1 MPNKMMKNEWVD
13 LRSDTVTLPSPE
25 MRAAIAN
32 APVGDDVYGEDP
44 SVNALQEKVA
54 ALMGK
59 EAALYVSSGTMSNQ
73 VAVKSLTVPGDE
85 VICDYNCHI
94 FNYESGAAGAL
105 SGVQLHPLVGE
116 HGLLTPEQVESA
128 LRPANDHFATSRVVA
143 LENTH
148 NRAGGVIY
156 PLERIHAID
165 SVVKSANLKFHLD
178 GARLM
183 NAVVATG
190 IPAHEWAAPF
200 DTVSLCLSKGLGA
213 PVGSVLSG
221 SRETIAKAH
230 RFRKM
235 FGGGMRQAGLLAA
248 AGLYALEHNV
258 QRLAEDHRRTRV
270 LGETLAELG
279 HLAEELV
286 WVQTNMV
293 MLVVPDAPAFSE
305 LLKNHGILAN
315 ATGPKKLRMVTHLN
329 FDDDQLDRTVAV
341 LKKLL
346 KR

>member
-1 MPNKMMKNEWVD
+1 MTAKQWID
-13 LRSDTVTLPSPE
+13 LRSDTVTAPTPE
-25 MRAAIAN
+25 MREAIFR

-44 SVNALQEKVA
+44 SINALEQKVA
-54 ALMGK
+54 ELMGK
-59 EAALYVSSGTMSNQ
+59 EAALYVPSGTMSNQ
-73 VAVKSLTVPGDE
+73 VALKALTVPGDE
-85 VICDYNCHI
+85 VICDYNCHV
-94 FNYESGAAGAL
+94 FNYESGAASAL
-105 SGVQLHPLVGE
+105 SGAQLHPLQGE
-116 HGLLTPEQVESA
+116 RGILTAEQVSNA
-128 LRPANDHFATSRVVA
+128 IRPMNDHFATSRVVA

-156 PLERIHAID
+156 PLERIREVHQ
-165 SVVKSANLKFHLD
+165 VVQKHGLKFHLD

-190 IPAHEWAAPF
+190 IPAREWAAPF

-221 SRETIAKAH
+221 SREIITKAH

-248 AGLYALEHNV
+248 AGLYALEHHV
-258 QRLAEDHRRTRV
+258 ERLAEDHRRARA
-270 LGETLAELG
+270 LGETLAGLG
-279 HLAEELV
+279 YLADDLE
-286 WVQTNMV
+286 WVHTNMV
-293 MLVVPDAPAFSE
+293 FIKIENAPEFSDR
-305 LLKNHGILAN
+305 LKGEGILAN
-315 ATGPKKLRMVTHLN
+315 ATSPIKLRMVTHLN
-329 FDDDQLDRTVAV
+329 FDDNQLDQTVSV

>member
-1 MPNKMMKNEWVD
+1 MDSENWID
-13 LRSDTVTLPSPE
+13 LRSDTVTQPTPE
-25 MRAAIAN
+25 MREAMLN

-44 SVNALQEKVA
+44 SVNALQTKVA
-54 ALMGK
+54 ELMGK
-59 EAALYVSSGTMSNQ
+59 EAALFVPSGTMSNQ
-73 VAVKSLTVPGDE
+73 TAVKTLTQPGDE

-105 SGVQLHPLVGE
+105 SGVQLHPLPGE
-116 HGLLTPEQVESA
+116 HGILAPEQIEA
-128 LRPANDHFATSRVVA
+128 AIRPPNDHFATSRVVA

-156 PLERIHAID
+156 PLETIHVIHGIVRQAG
-165 SVVKSANLKFHLD
+165 LKFHLD

-190 IPAHEWAAPF
+190 IPAREWAKPF

-221 SRETIAKAH
+221 SKATIARAH

-235 FGGGMRQAGLLAA
+235 FGGGMRQAGILAA
-248 AGLYALEHNV
+248 AGIYALNRHV
-258 QRLAEDHRRTRV
+258 KRLAEDHRRARI
-270 LGETLAELG
+270 LGQTLQELG
-279 HLAEELV
+279 HLAEDLP

-293 MLVVPDAPAFSE
+293 LLKVPDAPAFSIQ
-305 LLKNHGILAN
+305 LKEQGILAN
-315 ATGPKKLRMVTHLN
+315 ATGPQKLRLVTHLN
-329 FDDDQLDRTVAV
+329 FNDNQLDRTVAV

-346 KR
+346 D

>member
-1 MPNKMMKNEWVD
+1 MSSNNSNPVWID
-13 LRSDTVTLPSPE
+13 LRSDTVTQPSAA
-25 MRAAIAN
+25 MREAIAN

-44 SVNALQEKVA
+44 TVNALQEKVA
-54 ALMGK
+54 AIMGK
-59 EAALYVSSGTMSNQ
+59 EAALYVASGTMSNQ
-73 VAVKSLTVPGDE
+73 VALKSLTVPGDE

-94 FNYESGAAGAL
+94 FNYESGAAAAL
-105 SGVQLHPLVGE
+105 SGAQLNTLLGE

-128 LRPANDHFATSRVVA
+128 LRPINDHFATSRVVA

-165 SVVKSANLKFHLD
+165 QVVKSAGLKFHLD

-190 IPAHEWAAPF
+190 IPAKEWAAPF

-221 SRETIAKAH
+221 SKAIIAKAH

-248 AGLYALEHNV
+248 AGLYALDHNIE
-258 QRLAEDHRRTRV
+258 RLADDHRRAKV
-270 LGETLAELG
+270 LGETLAERG

-293 MLVVPDAPAFSE
+293 MLAVPDAPAFSD
-305 LLKNHGILAN
+305 LLKQHGILAN

-329 FDDDQLDRTVAV
+329 FNDEQLDQTVSV

-346 KR
+346 K

>member
-1 MPNKMMKNEWVD
+1 MTQTQWID
-13 LRSDTVTLPSPE
+13 LRSDTVTAPTPE
-25 MRAAIAN
+25 MREAIFQ

-44 SVNALQEKVA
+44 SINALERKVA
-54 ALMGK
+54 ELMGK
-59 EAALYVSSGTMSNQ
+59 EAALYVPSGTMSNQ
-73 VAVKSLTVPGDE
+73 VALKALTVPGDE
-85 VICDYNCHI
+85 VICDYNCHV
-94 FNYESGAAGAL
+94 FNYESGAASAL
-105 SGVQLHPLVGE
+105 SGVQLHPLPGV
-116 HGLLTPEQVESA
+116 HGILTADQVSSA
-128 LRPANDHFATSRVVA
+128 LRPANDHFATSRVVT

-156 PLERIHAID
+156 PLERIREVYE
-165 SVVKSANLKFHLD
+165 VVQKHGLKFHLD

-190 IPAHEWAAPF
+190 IPAREWAAPF

-221 SRETIAKAH
+221 SNDIIAKAH

-248 AGLYALEHNV
+248 AGLFALEHNV
-258 QRLAEDHRRTRV
+258 ERLAEDHRRAKV

-279 HLAEELV
+279 YLADELE
-286 WVQTNMV
+286 WVHTNMV
-293 MLVVPDAPAFSE
+293 FLKVENAPEFSDR
-305 LLKNHGILAN
+305 LKTEGVLAN
-315 ATGPKKLRMVTHLN
+315 ATSPVKLRIVTHLN
-329 FDDDQLDRTVAV
+329 FDDDQLDQTVSV